1 MSTLLPAIME
11 YVHKQY
17 LTEYEEV
24 LTRRA
29 IQFQKLSEKDPFSM
43 TEEEQSKH
51 QALLNKLANELL
63 IMDKMRWLATEYQA
77 LETRLQIQSRQNFNW
92 ARDQF
97 ELLAREAV
105 FWKQQYLEQ
114 REEEEQYIEIIERL
128 IQQLKH
134 HTTGND
140 STRQHS

>member
-11 YVHKQY
+11 HLHKQY

-43 TEEEQSKH
+43 TEDEQSKH
-51 QALLNKLANELL
+51 QDLLNKLANELL
-63 IMDKMRWLATEYQA
+63 TMDKMRWLASEYQA
-77 LETRLQIQSRQNFNW
+77 LEISLEAKSRQSFYW

-105 FWKQQYLEQ
+105 FWKQQFLAQLEQ
-114 REEEEQYIEIIERL
+114 EQQYIQL
-128 IQQLKH
+128 IQHLNQQLKH